1 MMWLASGA
9 HSHAPIP
16 LVAKGDSLASRVRAR
31 IESAAVM
38 GSHEHLDRRG
48 GHLE

>member
-1 MMWLASGA
+1 MCVASNA

-16 LVAKGDSLASRVRAR
+16 LVANGVSLASRVRAR

-38 GSHEHLDRRG
+38 GSRTWTVATAT
-48 GHLE
+48 